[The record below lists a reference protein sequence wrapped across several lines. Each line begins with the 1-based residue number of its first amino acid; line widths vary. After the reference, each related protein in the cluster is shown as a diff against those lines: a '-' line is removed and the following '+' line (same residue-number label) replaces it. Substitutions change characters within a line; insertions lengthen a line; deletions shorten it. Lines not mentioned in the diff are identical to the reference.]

1 MNYFAVKWR
10 TVMNFFENFKM
21 AISSILSNKMRTF
34 LTMLGII
41 IGISSVITIIALG
54 NGGKNYIG
62 DQFAKMGANTVTLS
76 VDPTKIEQISDYFTL
91 EDVKQLKNRVDTV
104 KYISPILSQ
113 KGTARTDTTT
123 KTANITGVNTDYAL
137 ISNVEIVYGRFI
149 NDREVEEGKSVA
161 VIDQTSAKALFGTDD
176 AVGKSFKLGPVASSK
191 SATVV
196 GVSKASSMFS
206 GEGGH
211 PGGNGD
217 STPALITVPIT
228 FLQTLYPTDSN
239 ISSLSI
245 TSTSQAT
252 SVQAGNEALKIVQ
265 TRHDNKTSDLYK
277 ATNSASMMDTI
288 NQVLGTFTAFLGA
301 VAGISLLVG
310 GIGVMNIM
318 LVSVT
323 ERTREIGIRKAI
335 GATTNAILFQFLTE
349 SVILSVIGG
358 LIGMTLGIL
367 AAQLIGSFVNIVPSV
382 SVLVVLETILFSS
395 AVGIFF
401 GIYPARKAA
410 KLNPIDA
417 LRYE

>member
-1 MNYFAVKWR
+1 MNIL
-10 TVMNFFENFKM
+10 ESLKM
-21 AISSILSNKMRTF
+21 AISSILSNKMRSF

-62 DQFAKMGANTVTLS
+62 EEFAKMGSNTVTIN
-76 VDPTKIEQISDYFTL
+76 VDPSKVEQTSDYFTL
-91 EDVKQLKNRVDTV
+91 ADVKQIKDRVDTA
-104 KYISPILSQ
+104 KYISPTVSK
-113 KGTARTDTTT
+113 KGTARTDTKTS
-123 KTANITGVNTDYAL
+123 TANVTGVNTDYSL
-137 ISNVEIVYGRFI
+137 ISNVEIVYGRFL
-149 NDREVEEGKSVA
+149 NEREVEEGKAVA
-161 VIDQTSAKALFGTDD
+161 VIDQTSAISLFGIDD
-176 AVGKSFKLGPVASSK
+176 AVGKSFKLGPVGSSK

-196 GVSKASSMFS
+196 GVSKASSMFGGSRS
-206 GEGGH
+206 G
-211 PGGNGD
+211 PPSRNGD
-217 STPALITVPIT
+217 STPTLVTVPIT
-228 FLQTLYPTDSN
+228 FLQTLFPLDFN
-239 ISSLSI
+239 ISTLTM
-245 TSTSQAT
+245 TSTSQAN
-252 SVQAGNEALKIVQ
+252 SVQTGNEALKILQ
-265 TRHDNKTSDLYK
+265 SKHDNKAIDLYK
-277 ATNSASMMDTI
+277 ATNSASMLESI
-288 NQVLGTFTAFLGA
+288 NQVLGIFTTFLSS
-301 VAGISLLVG
+301 VAAISLLVG

-358 LIGMTLGIL
+358 IIGMTLGIV
-367 AAQLIGSFVNIVPSV
+367 AAQIIGSFAGITPSV
-382 SVLVVLETILFSS
+382 SIIVILETILFSS

>member
-1 MNYFAVKWR
+1 MNIL
-10 TVMNFFENFKM
+10 ESLKM
-21 AISSILSNKMRTF
+21 AISSILSNKMRSF

-62 DQFAKMGANTVTLS
+62 EEFAKMGSNTVTLN
-76 VDPTKIEQISDYFTL
+76 VDPSKVEQISDYFTL
-91 EDVKQLKNRVDTV
+91 DDVKQIKDRIGTA
-104 KYISPILSQ
+104 KYISPTVSK
-113 KGTARTDTTT
+113 KGTARTDTKTS
-123 KTANITGVNTDYAL
+123 TANVTGVNTDYAL
-137 ISNVEIVYGRFI
+137 ISNVEIVYGRFL
-149 NDREVEEGKSVA
+149 NEREVEEGKSVA
-161 VIDQTSAKALFGTDD
+161 VIDQTSAIALFGTDD
-176 AVGKSFKLGPVASSK
+176 AVGKSFKLGPVGSSK

-196 GVSKASSMFS
+196 GVSKASSMFGGSRS
-206 GEGGH
+206 G
-211 PGGNGD
+211 PPSRSGD
-217 STPALITVPIT
+217 STPTLVTVPIT
-228 FLQTLYPTDSN
+228 FLETLFPLDFN
-239 ISSLSI
+239 ISTLTM
-245 TSTSQAT
+245 TSTSQVN
-252 SVQAGNEALKIVQ
+252 SVQTGNEALKILQ
-265 TRHDNKTSDLYK
+265 AKHDNKATDLYK
-277 ATNSASMMDTI
+277 ATNSASMLESI
-288 NQVLGTFTAFLGA
+288 NQVLGIFTTFLSA
-301 VAGISLLVG
+301 VAAISLLVG

-358 LIGMTLGIL
+358 LIGMTLGIV
-367 AAQLIGSFVNIVPSV
+367 AAQIIGSFAGITPSV
-382 SVLVVLETILFSS
+382 SIIVILETILFSS

>member
-1 MNYFAVKWR
+1 MNIL
-10 TVMNFFENFKM
+10 ESLKM
-21 AISSILSNKMRTF
+21 AISSILSNKMRSF

-62 DQFAKMGANTVTLS
+62 EEFAKMGSNTVTLN
-76 VDPTKIEQISDYFTL
+76 VDPSKVEQISDYFTL
-91 EDVKQLKNRVDTV
+91 DDVKQIKDRVGTA
-104 KYISPILSQ
+104 KYISPTVSK
-113 KGTARTDTTT
+113 KGTARTDTKTS
-123 KTANITGVNTDYAL
+123 TANVTGVNTDYSL
-137 ISNVEIVYGRFI
+137 ISNVEIVYGRFL
-149 NDREVEEGKSVA
+149 NEREVEEGKAVA
-161 VIDQTSAKALFGTDD
+161 VIDQTSATALFGTDD
-176 AVGKSFKLGPVASSK
+176 AVGKSFKLGPVGSSK

-196 GVSKASSMFS
+196 GVSKASSMFGGSRS
-206 GEGGH
+206 G
-211 PGGNGD
+211 PPSRNGD
-217 STPALITVPIT
+217 STPTLVTVPIT
-228 FLQTLYPTDSN
+228 FLQTLFPLDFN
-239 ISSLSI
+239 ISTLTM
-245 TSTSQAT
+245 TSTSQAN
-252 SVQAGNEALKIVQ
+252 SVQTGNEALKILQ
-265 TRHDNKTSDLYK
+265 TKHDNKATDLYK
-277 ATNSASMMDTI
+277 ATNSASMLESI
-288 NQVLGTFTAFLGA
+288 NQVLGIFTTFLSA
-301 VAGISLLVG
+301 VAAISLLVG

-358 LIGMTLGIL
+358 LIGMTLGIV
-367 AAQLIGSFVNIVPSV
+367 AAQIIGSFAGIIPSV
-382 SVLVVLETILFSS
+382 SILVILETILFSS

>member
-1 MNYFAVKWR
+1 MNIL
-10 TVMNFFENFKM
+10 ESLKM
-21 AISSILSNKMRTF
+21 AISSILSNKMRSF

-62 DQFAKMGANTVTLS
+62 EEFAKMGSNTVTIN
-76 VDPTKIEQISDYFTL
+76 VDPSKVEQTSDYFTL
-91 EDVKQLKNRVDTV
+91 ADVKQIKDRVDTA
-104 KYISPILSQ
+104 KYISPTVSK
-113 KGTARTDTTT
+113 KGTARTDTKTS
-123 KTANITGVNTDYAL
+123 TANVTGVNTDYSL
-137 ISNVEIVYGRFI
+137 ISNVEIVYGRFL
-149 NDREVEEGKSVA
+149 NEREVEEGKAVA
-161 VIDQTSAKALFGTDD
+161 VIDQTSAISLFGIDD
-176 AVGKSFKLGPVASSK
+176 AVGKSFKLGPVGSSK

-196 GVSKASSMFS
+196 GVSKASSMFGGSRS
-206 GEGGH
+206 G
-211 PGGNGD
+211 PPSRNGD
-217 STPALITVPIT
+217 STPTLVTVPIT
-228 FLQTLYPTDSN
+228 FLQTLFPLDFN
-239 ISSLSI
+239 ISTLTM
-245 TSTSQAT
+245 TSTSQAN
-252 SVQAGNEALKIVQ
+252 SVQTGNEALKILQ
-265 TRHDNKTSDLYK
+265 SKHDNKAIDLYK
-277 ATNSASMMDTI
+277 ATNSASMLESI
-288 NQVLGTFTAFLGA
+288 NQVLGIFTTFLSS
-301 VAGISLLVG
+301 VAAISLLVG

-358 LIGMTLGIL
+358 LIGMTLGIV
-367 AAQLIGSFVNIVPSV
+367 AAQIIGSFAGITPSV
-382 SVLVVLETILFSS
+382 SIIVILETILFSS

>member
-1 MNYFAVKWR
+1 
-10 TVMNFFENFKM
+10 MNFVENFIM

-41 IGISSVITIIALG
+41 IGISSVITIISLG
-54 NGGKNYIG
+54 NGGQNYIAE
-62 DQFAKMGANTVTLS
+62 QFAKMGANTVTLS
-76 VDPTKIEQISDYFTL
+76 VDSSKVEQVSDYFTL
-91 EDVKQLKNRVDTV
+91 NDVKQIKNRVDTV
-104 KYISPILSQ
+104 KYISPTVSK
-113 KGTARTDTTT
+113 KGTARTDTKT
-123 KTANITGVNTDYAL
+123 KTANISGVNTDYAL

-149 NDREVEEGKSVA
+149 NDREAEEGKAVA
-161 VIDQTSAKALFGTDD
+161 VIDQTSAKALFATDD

-191 SATVV
+191 SAIVI

-206 GEGGH
+206 GGGGP
-211 PGGNGD
+211 PGRAVD
-217 STPALITVPIT
+217 STPALVTVPVT

-239 ISSLSI
+239 ISTLSI
-245 TSTSQAT
+245 SSTSQTTA
-252 SVQAGNEALKIVQ
+252 VQAGNEAINVIG
-265 TRHDNKTSDLYK
+265 TRHENKTPDLYK

-288 NQVLGTFTAFLGA
+288 NKVLGTFTTFIGA
-301 VAGISLLVG
+301 VAAISLLVG

-323 ERTREIGIRKAI
+323 ERTQEIGIRKAI
-335 GATTNAILFQFLTE
+335 GATTNAILIQFLTE

-367 AAQLIGSFVNIVPSV
+367 AAQVIGFFISITPSV
-382 SVLVVLETILFSS
+382 SLLVVLETILFSS

-410 KLNPIDA
+410 RLNPIDA

>member
-1 MNYFAVKWR
+1 MNIL
-10 TVMNFFENFKM
+10 ESLKM
-21 AISSILSNKMRTF
+21 AISSILSNKMRSF

-41 IGISSVITIIALG
+41 IGISSVITIIGLG

-62 DQFAKMGANTVTLS
+62 EEFAKMGSNTVTLN
-76 VDPTKIEQISDYFTL
+76 VDPSKVEQVSDYFTL
-91 EDVKQLKNRVDTV
+91 DDVKQIKDRVGTA
-104 KYISPILSQ
+104 KYISPNVTK
-113 KGTARTDTTT
+113 KGTARTDTKTS
-123 KTANITGVNTDYAL
+123 TANVTGVNTDYSL

-149 NDREVEEGKSVA
+149 NEREVEEGKSVA

-176 AVGKSFKLGPVASSK
+176 AVGKSFKLGPVGSSK

-196 GVSKASSMFS
+196 GVSKASSMFGS
-206 GEGGH
+206 GRSG
-211 PGGNGD
+211 PPSRSGD
-217 STPALITVPIT
+217 STPTLVTVPVT
-228 FLQTLYPTDSN
+228 FLQTLFPLDFN
-239 ISSLSI
+239 ISTLTM
-245 TSTSQAT
+245 TSTSQEN
-252 SVQAGNEALKIVQ
+252 SVQTGNEALKILQ
-265 TRHDNKTSDLYK
+265 TKHDNKATDLYK
-277 ATNSASMMDTI
+277 ATNSASMLESI
-288 NQVLGTFTAFLGA
+288 NQVLGIFTTFLSA
-301 VAGISLLVG
+301 VAAISLLVG

-358 LIGMTLGIL
+358 LIGMTLGIV
-367 AAQLIGSFVNIVPSV
+367 AAQIIGSFVGITPSV
-382 SVLVVLETILFSS
+382 SILVILETILFSS

-410 KLNPIDA
+410 ILDPIDA